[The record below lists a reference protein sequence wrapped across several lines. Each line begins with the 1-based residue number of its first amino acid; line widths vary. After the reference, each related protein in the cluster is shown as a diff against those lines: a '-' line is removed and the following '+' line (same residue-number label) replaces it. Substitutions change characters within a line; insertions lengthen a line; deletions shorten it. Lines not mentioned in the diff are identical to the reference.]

1 MTVFNYWL
9 SILLNEGLFFTAPV
23 VALRRTLAWPT
34 PEVLRGDDE

>member
-9 SILLNEGLFFTAPV
+9 NTLQSEGLGITSFV
-23 VALRRTLAWPT
+23 VALWRTLAWPT